1 MANLSFL
8 AAYRL
13 WLLVL
18 PIALLVAYVAMQLR
32 RRGYVVKFTNL
43 DLLDT
48 VAPKRPG
55 WRRHLP
61 AAALVLGLIA
71 GVVAF
76 ARPAVASVEA
86 DKSAVVMLAIDT
98 SLSMD
103 ATDVSPSR
111 VSAAKEAAGSFLSSV
126 PKGVKVGVVSF
137 SETARQV
144 IAPTDNLA
152 AVQQTIDRLQLGQGT
167 AIGEAVFTSLD
178 TIDQTFKQDDAKA
191 KRADGQPAPATI
203 VLLSDGETTAGRP
216 NDEAAAAAKKAG
228 VPVNTIAFGTDAGT
242 VKAPDGSTVGVPVN
256 KAELASLARATGGQ
270 TLTAASADQ
279 LKQVY
284 EKLGEGVT
292 TEPITREVTDW
303 FTFAAILIIALAA
316 AGSLLWFSRL
326 P

>member
-8 AAYRL
+8 AGYRL
-13 WLLVL
+13 VLLVL
-18 PIALLVAYVAMQLR
+18 PVALLVTYVLLQFR
-32 RRGYVVKFTNL
+32 RRSYAVKFTNL

-48 VAPKRPG
+48 VAPDRPG

-61 AAALVLGLIA
+61 AAALVVGLVA

-76 ARPAVASVEA
+76 ARPAVASEQA
-86 DKSAVVMLAIDT
+86 AENAVVMLAIDT
-98 SLSMD
+98 SLSME
-103 ATDVSPSR
+103 ATDVAPSR
-111 VSAAKEAAGSFLSSV
+111 VKAAKEAAGAFLESV
-126 PKGVKVGVVSF
+126 PKGVKVGVVAF
-137 SETARQV
+137 SDNARQA

-152 AVQQTIDRLQLGQGT
+152 AVQRTIDRLQLGQGT

-178 TIDQTFKQDDAKA
+178 TIEQTFQREEADRPADKKA
-191 KRADGQPAPATI
+191 PGTI
-203 VLLSDGETTAGRP
+203 VLLSDGETTSGRP

-228 VPVNTIAFGTDAGT
+228 IPVNTIAFGTDKGT
-242 VKAPDGSTVGVPVN
+242 VTAPDGQTVGVPVN
-256 KAELASLARATGGQ
+256 KGELADLARSTGGE
-270 TLTAASADQ
+270 TLTAATADQ

-284 EKLGEGVT
+284 EKLGQAVT

-303 FTFAAILIIALAA
+303 FTFAALLMVALAA